1 MRISRDGTQTVEFVT
16 DWHGWKAG
24 DVAEFDAGIADAFI
38 YRRVARNYVPP
49 KDAPPAKKKPQR
61 ATVAPKETRSVRSD
75 DQDRTDDRAGESTG
89 LETAPG
95 D

>member
-1 MRISRDGTQTVEFVT
+1 MRISRDGKQKVEFVT
-16 DWHGWKAG
+16 DWHGWKVG
-24 DVAEFDAGIADAFI
+24 DVVEFDAGIADAFV

-61 ATVAPKETRSVRSD
+61 ATVAPKETRSNVRSD
-75 DQDRTDDRAGESTG
+75 NLDSPDDRADPT
-89 LETAPG
+89 